1 MARGRKTRART
12 PGKAAVLLECGPG
25 RAPSSKI
32 WPTTTPSCL
41 NRAITLN
48 MGNTLAVSHNHSQ
61 STDAFP
67 VRRLSTLVERVSL
80 KRRSRAAT
88 MSRQSATSCSFFEE
102 GMIVVVNQKHKEYH
116 EGTETPYEPPP
127 DPASDPEEIR
137 KAEKLRRA
145 LALNPAPN
153 ATPQPEPQAP
163 EEDANLQPNSP
174 ASLAFSPLHTSTPA
188 RVPSF
193 RTPSPAPFLF
203 LADDEEEQKW
213 LPPLSKKS
221 APRPMLFNV
230 MVVGQTGLG
239 KSTLI
244 NTIFASHLIDSKGR
258 FEHDEPVRQTTEIQ
272 AASHVI
278 TENGINN
285 EGCWD
290 PIIKYIKDQH
300 SAYLRKELTAMR
312 DRYIQ
317 DTRIHCCLFFINPTG
332 HSLRPIDIIVMK
344 KLSEVV
350 NVVPVIAKADSLT
363 LLERDA
369 FKERIRGELQYHNI
383 RLYPIDHEDNDEEE
397 TSLNE
402 RIRSI
407 IPFAVVGSERNVI
420 IEGKPVRGRKN
431 RWGVINVEDERHCEF
446 VYLRNFLLRTHL
458 QDLIETTAQI
468 HYEAFRS
475 KQLLALKDASSR
487 PAGTPSA

>member
-1 MARGRKTRART
+1 MRRSGRRDS
-12 PGKAAVLLECGPG
+12 LH
-25 RAPSSKI
+25 S
-32 WPTTTPSCL
+32 
-41 NRAITLN
+41 NRL
-48 MGNTLAVSHNHSQ
+48 S
-61 STDAFP
+61 AFV
-67 VRRLSTLVERVSL
+67 VRRVGSLSRKSKAHSWTEQDT
-80 KRRSRAAT
+80 K
-88 MSRQSATSCSFFEE
+88 SCSFFEE
-102 GMIVVVNQKHKEYH
+102 DTIVVVSQRGSRPDRH
-116 EGTETPYEPPP
+116 EGMNQVEPADTYTQTVSSTLPPADQQAPEDVHDIEPRSTTPFVCDPPP
-127 DPASDPEEIR
+127 TIPPSPRNSSLADHSIHRISDDEKEKMAAAAVEEIR
-137 KAEKLRRA
+137 ASSYVGFDSITQQIEHKLLKRGF
-145 LALNPAPN
+145 
-153 ATPQPEPQAP
+153 Q
-163 EEDANLQPNSP
+163 
-174 ASLAFSPLHTSTPA
+174 
-188 RVPSF
+188 
-193 RTPSPAPFLF
+193 
-203 LADDEEEQKW
+203 
-213 LPPLSKKS
+213 
-221 APRPMLFNV
+221 FNV

-258 FEHDEPVRQTTEIQ
+258 FDHDEPVRQTTEIQ
-272 AASHVI
+272 TVSHVI
-278 TENGINN
+278 AENGVKLKLNIVDTPGYGDQINN
-285 EGCWD
+285 ESCWD

-312 DRYIQ
+312 DRHIQ

-332 HSLRPIDIIVMK
+332 HQLRPIDIIVMK

-363 LLERDA
+363 SEERDA
-369 FKERIRGELQYHNI
+369 FKVRIKEDLQYHNI

-402 RIRSI
+402 RIRGI

-446 VYLRNFLLRTHL
+446 VHLRNFLLRTHL

-487 PAGTPSA
+487 PAAATPAV